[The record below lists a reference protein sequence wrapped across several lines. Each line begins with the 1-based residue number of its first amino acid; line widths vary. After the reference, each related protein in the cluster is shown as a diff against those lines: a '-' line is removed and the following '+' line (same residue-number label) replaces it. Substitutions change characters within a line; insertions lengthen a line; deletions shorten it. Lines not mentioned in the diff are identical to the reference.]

1 MPLFGGKR
9 DVSLIHSLNRELIM
23 DIIDTE
29 VAIYKIALNQT
40 ETNLYKE
47 AENKVYMQPVKIPCL
62 INRSESIFDIDS
74 VAIAL
79 DYNQAIQ
86 FYFLQDILIELNLVL
101 EVGDIIEYNGE
112 YYESDNIS
120 ENQFFVGK
128 NEQYS
133 FAGQDWGNSLSI
145 IVGAHLT
152 RRSRLNIEQ
161 TYTGINK
168 QTTGFKI

>member
-1 MPLFGGKR
+1 MALFGGKR
-9 DVSLIHSLNRELIM
+9 DVSLLNSINRELII

-29 VAIYKIALNQT
+29 IAIYKMVLNET
-40 ETNLYKE
+40 STNLYRE
-47 AENKVYMQPVKIPCL
+47 AENKNYMQPVKIPCL

-86 FYFLQDILIELNLVL
+86 FYFLQSVLMELNFVV

-112 YYESDNIS
+112 YYETDNIS
-120 ENQFFVGK
+120 ENQFFLGK
-128 NEQYS
+128 NDQYS
-133 FAGQDWGNSLSI
+133 FAGPDWGTSVSI
-145 IVGAHLT
+145 IATAHLT
-152 RRSRLNIEQ
+152 RKTKLNIEP
-161 TYTGINK
+161 TYAGVNK